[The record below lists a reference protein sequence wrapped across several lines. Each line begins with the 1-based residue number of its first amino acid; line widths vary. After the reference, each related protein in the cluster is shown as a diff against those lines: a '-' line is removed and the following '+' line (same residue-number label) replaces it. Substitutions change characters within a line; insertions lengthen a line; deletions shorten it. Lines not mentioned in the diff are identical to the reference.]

1 MRTAREAFLG
11 DKAMFDPLV
20 ATLGDFRTGYK
31 SIISQSRDG
40 RRDAALAFARGQGN
54 ELAPAVI
61 RAFAPILEGANAR
74 AAAFMTNVKATRE
87 FTLRFNEILLAVTLL
102 VAAGAA
108 LATAMSITRPLGRL
122 RLCMDALARGEQSV
136 DVPCLD
142 RTDEVGAMAKTVDVF
157 KHNAQEIERLRADQE
172 EQKRR
177 ANEEH
182 RVELRRLADDFE
194 GKVGSVVTAATAQL
208 QASSSQMATN
218 AETTSSEATTVA
230 SAAEQASGNALTV
243 ANAAEE
249 LTSSITEIGTRV
261 EHARTVAGRA
271 TIEASRSNELIRKL
285 SETVTSIGT
294 VVALI
299 NDIASQTNLL
309 ALNATIEAAR
319 AGDAGK
325 GFAVVAS
332 EVKNLAT
339 QTAKATGEIA
349 DQIAAVQSGTQEAV
363 KAITVVADVIT
374 EMSAIST
381 AIAAAVEEQS
391 AATSEIARNVDQAAA
406 GTREVSSRIVKVE
419 AAARETGDAATQI
432 SAAATGLSSQAS
444 ALRQQVE
451 GFLRLV
457 RADDRSAGSLAA

>member
-1 MRTAREAFLG
+1 
-11 DKAMFDPLV
+11 MFDPLF
-20 ATLGDFRTGYK
+20 AALADFRAGYK
-31 SIISQSRDG
+31 TIISQSRDG
-40 RRDAALAFARGQGN
+40 RRDAALAFTRGQAKD
-54 ELAPAVI
+54 LAPAVI
-61 RAFAPILEGANAR
+61 RAFAPILEGANGR
-74 AAAFMTNVKATRE
+74 AAAFITNAKATRE
-87 FTLRFNEILLAVTLL
+87 FTTRFNEILLAAALL

-157 KHNAQEIERLRADQE
+157 KHNAQEVERLRAEQE
-172 EQKRR
+172 AQKRR
-177 ANEEH
+177 TSEEH
-182 RVELRRLADDFE
+182 SLELRRLADDFE
-194 GKVGSVVTAATAQL
+194 GKVGSVVAGVTAATEQL
-208 QASSSQMATN
+208 QASSSQMATS

-349 DQIAAVQSGTQEAV
+349 GQIAAVQTGTQEAV

-432 SAAATGLSSQAS
+432 SAAASGLSSQAS
-444 ALRQQVE
+444 TLRQQVE
-451 GFLRLV
+451 SFLRSV
-457 RADDRSAGSLAA
+457 RADDRSSGSLAA

>member
-1 MRTAREAFLG
+1 MAL
-11 DKAMFDPLV
+11 LV
-20 ATLGDFRTGYK
+20 AT
-31 SIISQSRDG
+31 
-40 RRDAALAFARGQGN
+40 
-54 ELAPAVI
+54 
-61 RAFAPILEGANAR
+61 
-74 AAAFMTNVKATRE
+74 
-87 FTLRFNEILLAVTLL
+87 
-102 VAAGAA
+102 GAA

-142 RTDEVGAMAKTVDVF
+142 RSDEVGAMAKTVDIF
-157 KHNAQEIERLRADQE
+157 KHNAQEVERLRAEQE
-172 EQKRR
+172 AQKRR
-177 ANEEH
+177 TSEEH
-182 RVELRRLADDFE
+182 SLELRRLADDFE
-194 GKVGSVVTAATAQL
+194 GKVGSVVAGVTAATEQL
-208 QASSSQMATN
+208 QASSSQMATS

-271 TIEASRSNELIRKL
+271 TIEASRSNEPIRKL

-309 ALNATIEAAR
+309 ALNATIEGGAR
-319 AGDAGK
+319 GDARQGVRS
-325 GFAVVAS
+325 GR
-332 EVKNLAT
+332 
-339 QTAKATGEIA
+339 QRGEEPRHPDRQGDRRDRGPDRGGA
-349 DQIAAVQSGTQEAV
+349 DRHSGGGQGHHCGRRRDHRDER
-363 KAITVVADVIT
+363 DQHRDRRGGGG
-374 EMSAIST
+374 
-381 AIAAAVEEQS
+381 QS

-451 GFLRLV
+451 GFLLLG
-457 RADDRSAGSLAA
+457 RADDRSSGSLAA